1 MNEIM
6 GRAKFQ
12 QENGMFRGDFD
23 CRGDMGE
30 LMNFQDRER
39 DEQFERF
46 NPRVSQP
53 ASDAVNRLIIAF
65 HCALQWYFER
75 SRTMNNQRCQS
86 ARTFASRG
94 QMPGRWIRK
103 LIEKSQDP
111 WELPPY
117 CQLYWIHSGAATE
130 VMAEEFDLLLGSK
143 DHAAGSGARGG
154 AIPRLRVTA
163 DEHADIIQETLRA
176 LQNPLVTDRDLEFHD
191 PVLVTLFADT
201 FRSRRV
207 SG

>member
-1 MNEIM
+1 MYRGEFDPRRNM
-6 GRAKFQ
+6 GQR
-12 QENGMFRGDFD
+12 
-23 CRGDMGE
+23 
-30 LMNFQDRER
+30 MNFQDRER
-39 DEQFERF
+39 DGQFERF
-46 NPRVSQP
+46 PPTVSQP
-53 ASDAVNRLIIAF
+53 ASDAVNRLIIAS
-65 HCALQWYFER
+65 HCALQWYFQR
-75 SRTMNNQRCQS
+75 SRTMNNQRCQI

-103 LIEKSQDP
+103 LIHKSQHPGKLKPDG
-111 WELPPY
+111 
-117 CQLYWIHSGAATE
+117 QLYWIHSGAAKE

-143 DHAAGSGARGG
+143 EHAFDSGARGG

-163 DEHADIIQETLRA
+163 DEQADIIQETLRA
-176 LQNPLVTDRDLEFHD
+176 FQTSLVTDRDLEFHD